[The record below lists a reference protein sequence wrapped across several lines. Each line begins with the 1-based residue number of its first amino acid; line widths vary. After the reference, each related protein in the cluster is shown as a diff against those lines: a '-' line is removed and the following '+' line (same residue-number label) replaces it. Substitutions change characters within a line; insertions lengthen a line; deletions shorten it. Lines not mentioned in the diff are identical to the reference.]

1 LADTA
6 SKQKSGNIMINSIDH
21 IAIAVADLDAAIEL
35 YEKTLGLTLTH
46 REHVESFGVDTAT
59 FNVGGT
65 AIELL
70 EGKTEGS
77 AIRRFVET
85 RGPGLHHIA
94 VVVEDIEKS
103 LEALRAE
110 GVRLI
115 DKTPRPGKENSLVAF
130 IHPKSTQKVLYELVQ
145 LAPEK

>member
-1 LADTA
+1 
-6 SKQKSGNIMINSIDH
+6 MIDKIDH
-21 IAIAVADLDAAIEL
+21 IAIAVEDLDKAIEL
-35 YEKTLGLTLTH
+35 YEKTLGFPLTH
-46 REHVESFGVDTAT
+46 REHVDSYGVDIAT
-59 FNVGGT
+59 FDVGGT

-70 EGKTEGS
+70 EGKSEGS

-94 VVVEDIEKS
+94 FVVEDIGKS
-103 LEALRAE
+103 LEALSAE

-115 DKTPRPGKENSLVAF
+115 DETPRLGKENSLVAF

-145 LAPEK
+145 LAPED